1 MLLEEIFLEE
11 NFFWSVFEKT
21 GNVESYLGYRE
32 ICDYE
37 GALKNDDQG
46 KGTDSEGE

>member
-1 MLLEEIFLEE
+1 MEE

-32 ICDYE
+32 IYDYE
-37 GALKNDDQG
+37 GAIKNDEQG
-46 KGTDSEGE
+46 KGTDSESK